1 MLIERLAQMYVH
13 WGSPGKTGEPTER
26 KRDQA
31 VAAVHQFLDVI
42 ESTAEDR
49 KALFTQSQQSRRK
62 ATKLAYLLLAGETE
76 PTAIHDTFLRSGLLS
91 EGQRSNKPEVL
102 TVVRGVPRRSRAAF
116 IPISPF

>member
-13 WGSPGKTGEPTER
+13 WGSPGQTGETAKR

-31 VAAVHQFLDVI
+31 VAAIHQFLDVI

-62 ATKLAYLLLAGETE
+62 ATKLAYLLLASETE
-76 PTAIHDTFLRSGLLS
+76 SAAIHDAFCAQDCFLKGSAAINRKRCYGS
-91 EGQRSNKPEVL
+91 
-102 TVVRGVPRRSRAAF
+102 RGPRQSLAAF
-116 IPISPF
+116 IPILPF